1 MTTFQLYTLLFV
13 LFYCNEPF
21 IGPNYYFIT
30 QVIAITDMKSK
41 YTDKSFNL
49 HTSNVQSDNTVNDD
63 PSYNN
68 NNNNNIQTMSKSSFK
83 NKSHSPLSTSTN
95 FLYNISNPVERNFK
109 LTNQV
114 GGLGLV
120 SSVQNRISLDTLSHT
135 TNSPLNI
142 IKHNSP
148 VLSNSLISSIDD
160 MKRYKN
166 NQPITDWPT
175 SLASEEYSKINM
187 RIMGQPIDPSVVN
200 HLHPDVSP
208 HKIKKLR
215 KILSGSLD
223 KEWTSE
229 TPPRVLRQRGISGS
243 FNTNNQESYTS
254 LDAKL
259 LKEIRELNFTFRN
272 SYGVYFTLTDE
283 QIQPYRYWLIERAT
297 CEMDFIW
304 EDLGPLFWPRWI
316 RRGVCLNRPG
326 HSCSWP
332 SGMKCRP
339 SGSRALQLLHWKC
352 EDAAQVQTREHAA
365 DQRIRRRVSM
375 NTFHSGFYEMEPVTD
390 IIKSKHKRDTYARL
404 SLKDN
409 SLQHINSYRKLQA
422 RNLGNSH
429 YDTKTSWTN
438 IKSSEP
444 SILSSSSS
452 SSISSSS
459 SSLHLDTNSK
469 DEKRRRRARRLIKRL
484 SVTANGYHC
493 YWQVQKYLIS
503 DRCSCSCS

>member
-1 MTTFQLYTLLFV
+1 MYPGMFIQLTFILISSSELFIRKNYIIAQVLAINDGKSRYTDKAYNLYTL
-13 LFYCNEPF
+13 N
-21 IGPNYYFIT
+21 GPT
-30 QVIAITDMKSK
+30 EKS
-41 YTDKSFNL
+41 TI
-49 HTSNVQSDNTVNDD
+49 HNTVNTND
-63 PSYNN
+63 
-68 NNNNNIQTMSKSSFK
+68 NNIQTMTKSSTTK
-83 NKSHSPLSTSTN
+83 TLTVHSKLQSPSLTTSTN
-95 FLYNISNPVERNFK
+95 YLYNNNTSNGIDRNFK
-109 LTNQV
+109 LTNSV

-120 SSVQNRISLDTLSHT
+120 SSVQNRISLDALSHAT
-135 TNSPLNI
+135 KSPLKND
-142 IKHNSP
+142 NNAP
-148 VLSNSLISSIDD
+148 NSLTISSMIDET
-160 MKRYKN
+160 KRINKDKSRS
-166 NQPITDWPT
+166 DWPT
-175 SLASEEYSKINM
+175 SLTNSEEYSKINM

-208 HKIKKLR
+208 HKAKKLR

-229 TPPRVLRQRGISGS
+229 TPPRVLRQRGISGAL
-243 FNTNNQESYTS
+243 NLMNDQESHSSS

-272 SYGVYFTLTDE
+272 SYGVHFTLTEE

-352 EDAAQVQTREHAA
+352 EDAAQVQTREQAA

-390 IIKSKHKRDTYARL
+390 ITKSKQKRDTYARL

-409 SLQHINSYRKLQA
+409 SLQHHINSYRKLQA

-429 YDTKTSWTN
+429 YEKKLSWTN

-444 SILSSSSS
+444 SSSSP
-452 SSISSSS
+452 
-459 SSLHLDTNSK
+459 LHSDHNSK